1 MREHIEQQRDDFDS
15 WCDKWDKAQEDG
27 VFDDVTDNHFAPS
40 PQTAQTS
47 FFGAVDADPTPAGSD
62 VDKVDA
68 KYWNRVY
75 NMSDHQGMAPD
86 PLEAADGRLLQED
99 KPPAGYPSG
108 SDVAKVAN
116 VIANSPNPIRP
127 NTVGPDQDMG
137 PDSLG
142 VTFNDEDLEEIA
154 EVKLKIHELEDKL
167 NSLEGV
173 GKKAKGVDGKIEG
186 LREKLEDLSTAL
198 SHTAPESLASGI

>member
-27 VFDDVTDNHFAPS
+27 VFDDAPSHFAPS
-40 PQTAQTS
+40 QQTAQTN
-47 FFGAVDADPTPAGSD
+47 FFGAVDADPTAD
-62 VDKVDA
+62 VDDVDA
-68 KYWNRVY
+68 KYWNQVY
-75 NMSDHQGMAPD
+75 HMSDHQGMAPG
-86 PLEAADGRLLQED
+86 PLDADKDSLLQED
-99 KPPAGYPSG
+99 KG

-116 VIANSPNPIRP
+116 VIADSPNPIRP
-127 NTVGPDQDMG
+127 NTIGPDQDMG

-142 VTFNDEDLEEIA
+142 VTFNDKDLEQIT

-173 GKKAKGVDGKIEG
+173 GKKAKGVEGKIKG

-198 SHTAPESLASGI
+198 SHTAPESLASGIF